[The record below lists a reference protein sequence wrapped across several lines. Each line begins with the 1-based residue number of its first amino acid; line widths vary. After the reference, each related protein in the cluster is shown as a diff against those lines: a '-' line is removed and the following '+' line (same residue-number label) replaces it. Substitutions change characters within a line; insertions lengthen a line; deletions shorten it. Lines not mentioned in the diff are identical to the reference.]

1 MKFIDKN
8 RAKFKLMPKI
18 YIKLLQLLGPSDKK
32 TFPLS
37 NFNSTTIRGRTK
49 CTSPE
54 VLVLVQGVEPEPNLV
69 VVL

>member
-32 TFPLS
+32 LFH
-37 NFNSTTIRGRTK
+37 
-49 CTSPE
+49 
-54 VLVLVQGVEPEPNLV
+54 
-69 VVL
+69 